1 MQGVFEKQNSYPFVA
16 TPLGG
21 WGHSDPS
28 GAAVIRNI
36 ANEQFVKLEGD
47 THVCVATDAEATRFS
62 DIARAA
68 IAAGDLLTGIKAS
81 AKNSESALA

>member
-28 GAAVIRNI
+28 GKAVIRNI

-47 THVCVATDAEATRFS
+47 GYTYVATDAEATQFS
-62 DIARAA
+62 DLARAA
-68 IAAGDLLTGIKAS
+68 IAGGDLLAGIKAS
-81 AKNSESALA
+81 AAKETVAA

>member
-28 GAAVIRNI
+28 GACVIRNI
-36 ANEQFVKLEGD
+36 ANEKYVKLEGD
-47 THVCVATDAEATRFS
+47 TFVYVATNAEATQFS

-68 IAAGDLLTGIKAS
+68 IAGGDLLAGIKAR
-81 AKNSESALA
+81 AQKEQATA

>member
-28 GAAVIRNI
+28 GACVIRNI
-36 ANEQFVKLEGD
+36 ANEKYVKLEGD
-47 THVCVATDAEATRFS
+47 TFVYVATDAEATRFS
-62 DIARAA
+62 DIASAA
-68 IAAGDLLTGIKAS
+68 IAGGDLLAGIKAR
-81 AKNSESALA
+81 AQKEQATA

>member
-1 MQGVFEKQNSYPFVA
+1 MQGVFEQQNSYPFVA

-28 GAAVIRNI
+28 DKAVIRNI
-36 ANEQFVKLEGD
+36 ANEKYVKLEGD
-47 THVCVATDAEATRFS
+47 TFVYVATDAEATQFS

-68 IAAGDLLTGIKAS
+68 IAGGDLLTGIKAS
-81 AKNSESALA
+81 KAKETVAA

>member
-36 ANEQFVKLEGD
+36 ANEKFIKLEGD
-47 THVCVATDAEATRFS
+47 THVHVATDAEATRFS
-62 DIARAA
+62 DLASAA
-68 IAAGDLLTGIKAS
+68 IAAGDLLDSIKAC
-81 AKNSESALA
+81 AKNQEPAHA

>member
-36 ANEQFVKLEGD
+36 SNEQFVKLEGD
-47 THVCVATDAEATRFS
+47 TFVYVATDAEATQFS
-62 DIARAA
+62 DLARAA
-68 IAAGDLLTGIKAS
+68 IAGGDLLAGIKAS
-81 AKNSESALA
+81 AAKEQAHA